1 MSGDDLGAKRLLSQ
15 FKEPSET
22 RLGLSKTS
30 FQGRGG
36 ASEIGRRIA
45 NILTED
51 LRPLME
57 VGILKHLEN
66 LPLFVEG
73 IDRDITSDIV
83 TRIAFGAL
91 IDFTHE
97 MMELYPQ
104 LREATVKAE
113 YQLWDR
119 RTHSWVYKEVELPY
133 INGAPILLVPESW
146 TGKSLLMSA
155 DRYYNKTLLDW
166 IQEKQTVMLPDG
178 TIDRPTKD
186 ELRERGNI
194 PPNRLTILRLT
205 LEAYEVDIDLI
216 ERFTAFVVQ
225 KQAELQLKAA

>member
-1 MSGDDLGAKRLLSQ
+1 
-15 FKEPSET
+15 
-22 RLGLSKTS
+22 
-30 FQGRGG
+30 
-36 ASEIGRRIA
+36 
-45 NILTED
+45 
-51 LRPLME
+51 ME

-91 IDFTHE
+91 VDFTHE
-97 MMELYPQ
+97 MIELYPQ
-104 LREATVKAE
+104 LGETTARAE

-119 RTHSWVYKEVELPY
+119 RNHSWVYKEVELPY
-133 INGAPILLVPESW
+133 INGAPVLLVPESW

-166 IQEKQTVMLPDG
+166 IQEKQTVILPDG

-194 PPNRLTILRLT
+194 PRNRLTILRLT